1 MNKLLSN
8 TQERV
13 CESYSQKIAQFERDP
28 NEILDPCETIEEEQD
43 SLTRTVRAQVR
54 R

>member
-1 MNKLLSN
+1 MNNFLSN
-8 TQERV
+8 KKERV
-13 CESYSQKIAQFERDP
+13 CESFSQKVAQFERDP
-28 NEILDPCETIEEEQD
+28 NEILDPCETIVEEQD